1 MPDLLESERMFGYAR
16 PGVGPAMQRSFDD
29 LGTALVDTEFCV
41 FDLETTGGSPEACR
55 ITEIGAVKVR
65 GGEVVGEFATLVNP
79 GVPIPPTIT
88 YLTGIT
94 DAMVCAAPLI
104 EDVLPTFV
112 EFIGDAVF
120 VAHNASFDTRFL
132 AANLARFGY
141 PAAANPVVCTVRLAR
156 RLVRDEVPNLR
167 LATLAHALRARTTP
181 CHRALDDARATV
193 DVFHGLLERAGRWGV
208 SHLDDL
214 LWFQSARGHP
224 SYNKVR
230 LTETLPRARG
240 VYLFRGARDRVLYV
254 GKATDLR
261 SRVRSYFGGDD
272 RRHIDGLLR
281 EVESIEHI
289 LCPTD
294 LEASVVEARLIRAH
308 SPPYNRAQR
317 GRSAR
322 WFLRLSSEQFPR
334 LVSSR
339 TDEGLGPMPSAVTAA
354 VREAL
359 EEAADIR
366 TCTARIGPRTRFAS
380 CVRGQI
386 GRCPAPCEG
395 RIDPAA
401 YASIAGGVA
410 RALDGDPSDVL
421 ETLAGRIGRLSDE
434 DRFEEAAS
442 SRDRLAALVDAIRSA
457 RAARTLRPA
466 RFTIAVGAHNAT
478 IDEGFLSI
486 RDPASDGHP
495 DEPRLI
501 AAWLWRNRARIRIV
515 ESSGE
520 LAMPVAGGKPLAEW
534 AERLRRLHLVGRE
547 PQDALPRPR

>member
-1 MPDLLESERMFGYAR
+1 MSDLLESERTFGYAPR
-16 PGVGPAMQRSFDD
+16 AMALAVQRSFDD

-41 FDLETTGGSPEACR
+41 FDLETTGGSPDASW

-65 GGEVVGEFATLVNP
+65 GGELVGEFATLINP

-94 DAMVCAAPLI
+94 NAMVTPAPRI
-104 EDVLPTFV
+104 EEVLPTFV
-112 EFIGDAVF
+112 EFIGDAVL

-132 AANLARFGY
+132 AANLARNGY
-141 PAAANPVVCTVRLAR
+141 PAAGNPIVCTVRLAR

-167 LATLAHALRARTTP
+167 LATLAQALRARTMP

-193 DVFHGLLERAGRWGV
+193 DVFHALLERAGRWGV

-224 SYNKVR
+224 SYDKVR
-230 LTETLPRARG
+230 LAENLPRARG

-272 RRHIDGLLR
+272 RRRIDGLLR
-281 EVESIEHI
+281 EVESIEHT
-289 LCPTD
+289 LCATD
-294 LEASVVEARLIRAH
+294 LEASVVEARLIRMH

-317 GRSAR
+317 GRRAQ
-322 WFLRLSSEQFPR
+322 WFLKLSHERFPR

-339 TDEGLGPMPSAVTAA
+339 TEDGLGPLSSGSAAS

-359 EEAADIR
+359 EEAADVR
-366 TCTARIGPRTRFAS
+366 TCTPRITARTRFAS

-386 GRCPAPCEG
+386 GRCPAPCEQA
-395 RIDPAA
+395 IDPDE
-401 YASIAGGVA
+401 YAPVVTPVA

-421 ETLAGRIGRLSDE
+421 QVLATRIERLSVDA
-434 DRFEEAAS
+434 RFEEAAAT
-442 SRDRLAALVDAIRSA
+442 RDRLGALVDAVRTV
-457 RAARTLRPA
+457 RGVRTLRSV
-466 RFTIAVGAHNAT
+466 RLTVAVGART
-478 IDEGFLSI
+478 INIDSGFLSLGPGEPI
-486 RDPASDGHP
+486 ADGHA

-501 AAWLWRNRARIRIV
+501 AAWLWRNRARVRIV
-515 ESSGE
+515 GCEGE
-520 LAMPVAGGKPLAEW
+520 LAMSIPGGRLLASW
-534 AERLRRLHLVGRE
+534 AERLRRLHAA
-547 PQDALPRPR
+547 D

>member
-1 MPDLLESERMFGYAR
+1 MFGYA
-16 PGVGPAMQRSFDD
+16 PGAMALAVQRSFDD

-41 FDLETTGGSPEACR
+41 FDLETTGGSPDASR

-65 GGEVVGEFATLVNP
+65 GGEVVGEFATLINP

-94 DAMVCAAPLI
+94 NAMVMPAPRI
-104 EDVLPTFV
+104 EDVLPTFC
-112 EFIGDAVF
+112 EFIGDAVL

-132 AANLARFGY
+132 AANLARCGY
-141 PAAANPVVCTVRLAR
+141 PVAGNPAVCTVRLAR

-167 LATLAHALRARTTP
+167 LATLAQALRARTMP
-181 CHRALDDARATV
+181 SHRALDDARATV
-193 DVFHGLLERAGRWGV
+193 DVFHALLERAGRWGI

-224 SYNKVR
+224 SYDKVR
-230 LTETLPRARG
+230 LAEKLPRARG

-272 RRHIDGLLR
+272 RRRIDGLLR
-281 EVESIEHI
+281 EVESIEHM

-317 GRSAR
+317 GRRAQ
-322 WFLRLSSEQFPR
+322 WFVRLTREAFPR

-339 TDEGLGPMPSAVTAA
+339 TEDGLGPLSSGSAAA

-359 EEAADIR
+359 EEAADVR
-366 TCTARIGPRTRFAS
+366 TCTPRITARTRFAS

-386 GRCPAPCEG
+386 GRCPAPCD
-395 RIDPAA
+395 RDVDPAT
-401 YASIAGGVA
+401 YAPIVDPVA
-410 RALDGDPSDVL
+410 RALGGDPSDVL
-421 ETLAGRIGRLSDE
+421 HVLEARIERLSDD
-434 DRFEEAAS
+434 DRFEEAAAT
-442 SRDRLAALVDAIRSA
+442 RDRLGAIVDAVRTVRGVRTVRSVK
-457 RAARTLRPA
+457 L
-466 RFTIAVGAHNAT
+466 TIAIGERT
-478 IDEGFLSI
+478 IQIDEGFLSLGLG
-486 RDPASDGHP
+486 DPVADGHS

-501 AAWLWRNRARIRIV
+501 AAWLWRNRARVRV
-515 ESSGE
+515 VACAGE
-520 LAMPVAGGKPLAEW
+520 LAMPIPGGSVLAVW
-534 AERLRRLHLVGRE
+534 AERLRRLRAAE
-547 PQDALPRPR
+547 

>member
-1 MPDLLESERMFGYAR
+1 MSDLLESERMFGYAPR
-16 PGVGPAMQRSFDD
+16 AMALAVQRSLDD

-41 FDLETTGGSPEACR
+41 FDLETTGGSPEASR

-65 GGEVVGEFATLVNP
+65 GGEVVGEFATLINP

-94 DAMVCAAPLI
+94 NAMVLPAPCI

-132 AANLARFGY
+132 AANLARHGY
-141 PAAANPVVCTVRLAR
+141 PAAGNPIVCTVRLAR
-156 RLVRDEVPNLR
+156 RLVRDEVPNLQ
-167 LATLAHALRARTTP
+167 LATLAKALRARTTP

-193 DVFHGLLERAGRWGV
+193 DVFHGLLERAGRWGI

-224 SYNKVR
+224 SYDKVR
-230 LTETLPRARG
+230 LAENLPRARG

-272 RRHIDGLLR
+272 RRRIDGLLR

-289 LCPTD
+289 VCATD
-294 LEASVVEARLIRAH
+294 LEASVVEARLIRLH

-317 GRSAR
+317 GRRAQ
-322 WFLRLSSEQFPR
+322 WFLRLSKESFPR

-339 TDEGLGPMPSAVTAA
+339 TEGGLGPLSSSGALA

-359 EEAADIR
+359 EEAADVR
-366 TCTARIGPRTRFAS
+366 TCTSRITARTHFAA

-386 GRCPAPCEG
+386 GRCPAPCEQT
-395 RIDPAA
+395 IDPDL
-401 YASIAGGVA
+401 YASIVEPVA
-410 RALDGDPSDVL
+410 RALDGDPGAL
-421 ETLAGRIGRLSDE
+421 LGTLATRIERLPDGA
-434 DRFEEAAS
+434 RFEDAA
-442 SRDRLAALVDAIRSA
+442 
-457 RAARTLRPA
+457 
-466 RFTIAVGAHNAT
+466 AT
-478 IDEGFLSI
+478 
-486 RDPASDGHP
+486 R
-495 DEPRLI
+495 
-501 AAWLWRNRARIRIV
+501 
-515 ESSGE
+515 
-520 LAMPVAGGKPLAEW
+520 
-534 AERLRRLHLVGRE
+534 
-547 PQDALPRPR
+547 

>member
-1 MPDLLESERMFGYAR
+1 
-16 PGVGPAMQRSFDD
+16 
-29 LGTALVDTEFCV
+29 LVDTEFCV
-41 FDLETTGGSPEACR
+41 FDLETTGGSPDASR
-55 ITEIGAVKVR
+55 ITEIGAVKVK
-65 GGEVVGEFATLVNP
+65 GGEVVGEFATLINP

-94 DAMVCAAPLI
+94 NAMVLPAPSI

-132 AANLARFGY
+132 AANLARHGY
-141 PAAANPVVCTVRLAR
+141 PAAGNPIVCTVRLAR
-156 RLVRDEVPNLR
+156 RLVRDEVPNLQ
-167 LATLAHALRARTTP
+167 LATLANALRARTKP

-193 DVFHGLLERAGRWGV
+193 DVFHALLERAGRWGI

-224 SYNKVR
+224 SYDKVR
-230 LTETLPRARG
+230 LAEDLPRARG

-272 RRHIDGLLR
+272 RRRIDGLLR

-289 LCPTD
+289 VCATD
-294 LEASVVEARLIRAH
+294 LEASVVEARLIRLH

-317 GRSAR
+317 GRRAQ
-322 WFLRLSSEQFPR
+322 WFLKLSREIFPR

-339 TDEGLGPMPSAVTAA
+339 TEGGLGPLSSSSSQA

-359 EEAADIR
+359 EEAADLR
-366 TCTARIGPRTRFAS
+366 TCTPRITAKTRFAS

-386 GRCPAPCEG
+386 GRCPAPCDREV
-395 RIDPAA
+395 DPAA
-401 YASIAGGVA
+401 YAPIVDPVA
-410 RALDGDPSDVL
+410 RALDGDPGEIL
-421 ETLAGRIGRLSDE
+421 GILATRIARLSE
-434 DRFEEAAS
+434 GARFEEAAAT
-442 SRDRLAALVDAIRSA
+442 RDRLGALVEAIRGM
-457 RAARTLRPA
+457 RAVRALQSVRLRIAIGENEAQVEDGFLTLGPARPA
-466 RFTIAVGAHNAT
+466 PDNHA
-478 IDEGFLSI
+478 
-486 RDPASDGHP
+486 

-501 AAWLWRNRARIRIV
+501 ASWLWRNRTRVRIN
-515 ESSGE
+515 ECEGNH
-520 LAMPVAGGKPLAEW
+520 AMPVAGGRSLAEW
-534 AERLRRLHLVGRE
+534 AERLRRLRAVE
-547 PQDALPRPR
+547 